1 MKNKQVIFTKRPVGI
16 PDESIWEYVESDI
29 RDLDK
34 DEFLIKNH
42 YISLDPAMRG
52 WMNDSRS
59 YIAPVQ
65 IGEVMRAGS
74 VGEVIKSNNDGF
86 KVGQFVSGWGGAQ
99 EFCISSGE
107 NYNKIYPGDIPLP
120 TFLGYLGMPG
130 MTAYFGIL
138 QEGEIKEG
146 DMVLVSAAAGAVGS
160 LVGQIAKIKGCRVV
174 GIAGG
179 KEKCDLLIN
188 ELGFDD
194 AIDYKSEN
202 IYTSLK
208 EKCPNGID
216 VYFDNVGGEI
226 LDAVLLRINR
236 NARIVICGAI
246 SQYNNKTKVTGP
258 SNYMSLL
265 VNRASMKGMVVFD
278 YKDNYQKAFVDIANW
293 FKEGKLKNN
302 DTIVEGIENFH
313 KAFLKLFSGD
323 KLGKLV
329 LKV

>member
-1 MKNKQVIFTKRPVGI
+1 MI
-16 PDESIWEYVESDI
+16 
-29 RDLDK
+29 
-34 DEFLIKNH
+34 
-42 YISLDPAMRG
+42 
-52 WMNDSRS
+52 
-59 YIAPVQ
+59 
-65 IGEVMRAGS
+65 
-74 VGEVIKSNNDGF
+74 
-86 KVGQFVSGWGGAQ
+86 
-99 EFCISSGE
+99 
-107 NYNKIYPGDIPLP
+107 
-120 TFLGYLGMPG
+120 
-130 MTAYFGIL
+130 
-138 QEGEIKEG
+138 
-146 DMVLVSAAAGAVGS
+146 
-160 LVGQIAKIKGCRVV
+160 
-174 GIAGG
+174 
-179 KEKCDLLIN
+179 
-188 ELGFDD
+188 
-194 AIDYKSEN
+194 YKSEN

-278 YKDNYQKAFVDIANW
+278 YKDNYQKAFVDIATW